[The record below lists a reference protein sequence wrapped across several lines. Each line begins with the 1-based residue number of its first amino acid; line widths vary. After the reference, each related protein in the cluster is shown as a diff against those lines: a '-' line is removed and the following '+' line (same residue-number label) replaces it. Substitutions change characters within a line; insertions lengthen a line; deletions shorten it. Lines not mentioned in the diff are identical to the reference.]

1 VDNAR
6 LYREAE
12 QALQE
17 KERSLAL
24 LDTVFRGAPVGL
36 AFLDRELRFVRV
48 NEALAAINGVPI
60 EAHLGRTLHEVLGDI
75 GVRVA
80 PIAERVLQSGQPV
93 LDLEIVGTLP
103 NPNAAER
110 IYQVSYYPVA
120 GPGGAPE
127 WAGCIVSDVT
137 ERRRAAELLVQGER
151 MEAIAQVAGG
161 VAHEVNNMMTVI
173 TGFSGFLEGAL
184 AADDPRAEDVA
195 EIRRAADRAAGITR
209 QLLAY
214 SRQQLLQPTP
224 LDLNAL
230 VTQSFPALARLL
242 GPAIHIVLERA
253 DGLARVRAD
262 RAQLEQVLVNLGL
275 NARDAME
282 GAGTLRVVTDN
293 VAVDDEHPES
303 TPRGLMPPGRYV
315 RLTVSDTGHGMDQPT
330 QARIFEPFFTTKP
343 PGEGSGLGLATVYGI
358 IKQSGGYIWV
368 ASEVGRGTT
377 FRIYLPEFTGPAAD
391 LLVPTVSPSPG
402 GAETILIVEDE
413 VAVRRMASRALA
425 SQGYAIL
432 EAENGAQALDLLAR
446 AQAPVDLVLS
456 DVVMPVLNGR
466 ELSERLAADRPEI
479 RVLFMS
485 GYTDDDIIR
494 RGLLR
499 PGVPFLQK
507 PFMPADLS
515 RKVREVLDAR

>member
-1 VDNAR
+1 
-6 LYREAE
+6 
-12 QALQE
+12 
-17 KERSLAL
+17 
-24 LDTVFRGAPVGL
+24 
-36 AFLDRELRFVRV
+36 
-48 NEALAAINGVPI
+48 
-60 EAHLGRTLHEVLGDI
+60 
-75 GVRVA
+75 
-80 PIAERVLQSGQPV
+80 
-93 LDLEIVGTLP
+93 
-103 NPNAAER
+103 
-110 IYQVSYYPVA
+110 
-120 GPGGAPE
+120 
-127 WAGCIVSDVT
+127 
-137 ERRRAAELLVQGER
+137 
-151 MEAIAQVAGG
+151 
-161 VAHEVNNMMTVI
+161 
-173 TGFSGFLEGAL
+173 
-184 AADDPRAEDVA
+184 
-195 EIRRAADRAAGITR
+195 
-209 QLLAY
+209 
-214 SRQQLLQPTP
+214 
-224 LDLNAL
+224 
-230 VTQSFPALARLL
+230 
-242 GPAIHIVLERA
+242 
-253 DGLARVRAD
+253 
-262 RAQLEQVLVNLGL
+262 
-275 NARDAME
+275 
-282 GAGTLRVVTDN
+282 
-293 VAVDDEHPES
+293 
-303 TPRGLMPPGRYV
+303 
-315 RLTVSDTGHGMDQPT
+315 
-330 QARIFEPFFTTKP
+330 
-343 PGEGSGLGLATVYGI
+343 VYGI